1 MSSSPTAHSPLLNPT
16 PNASISSVAVGIG
29 LFSTTMFGALQALVL
44 VAVIGNGYE
53 TDAFLAA
60 YSLYY
65 AVVIV
70 AASVR
75 APFVTGLGALTSDA
89 ELKGAASA
97 LISRSVTISVAL
109 GAVLLIV
116 APIAGAMIAYGGGRP
131 SQEIAVVSLL
141 ILVPAGMMQIY
152 ATSAAAILNSAR
164 RFVYSASIYAVSS
177 FVAIVMSL
185 IFLELLGVLGAP
197 LGMLTGAV
205 ILAFGHWRYV
215 RRFTIQASPRV
226 TQLREPATRR
236 LSIEIVA
243 NASLGLAIQL
253 GLAVALAAVGR
264 IGRDGL
270 VTDYSYGYFIVLAT
284 TGFSSIAL
292 NTVILPDVVSEA
304 TARGLAGARDRIV
317 GVAPFSFGAVVP
329 VIAAL
334 LTFGEPFLE
343 WIAAPLLE
351 PADIAIVFDVAAIF
365 SLAAIGMILLQN
377 GSTAVISM
385 GRWGMLGLAAVL
397 TFGAQSAAV
406 LIASS
411 HSLIAVAWA
420 QSAVVA
426 IAAILLMT
434 ALFRDQAA
442 AVIFGSLQPL
452 LRLVPC
458 AFGFVAFRIVLGSDP
473 SVPATLGAL
482 AVSTVIYLGLA
493 IAWVPSIR
501 DAIGA
506 LARRPS

>member
-1 MSSSPTAHSPLLNPT
+1 MTPRTAEEPLLNPV

-29 LFSTTMFGALQALVL
+29 LFSTTFFGALQALVL

-75 APFVTGLGALTSDA
+75 APFVTGLGALTSDS
-89 ELKGAASA
+89 ELRSSASV
-97 LISRSVTISVAL
+97 LISRSVTLSLAL
-109 GAVLLIV
+109 GLVLLV
-116 APIAGAMIAYGGGRP
+116 AAPIAGALVASGGGQ
-131 SQEIAVVSLL
+131 SSKEIAALSLL
-141 ILVPAGMMQIY
+141 ILVPAGMMHVY
-152 ATSAAAILNSAR
+152 ATSAAAVLNSAR
-164 RFVYSASIYAVSS
+164 RFVYSASIYAGSS
-177 FVAIVMSL
+177 FVAIVMSAIL
-185 IFLELLGVLGAP
+185 LELLGVLGAP
-197 LGMLTGAV
+197 LGMLAGAM
-205 ILAFGHWRYV
+205 ILAFGHWRYI
-215 RRFTIQASPRV
+215 RRFSITATPRAK
-226 TQLREPATRR
+226 QLREPETRR
-236 LSIEIVA
+236 LSVEILA
-243 NASLGLAIQL
+243 NASLGMAIQL

-264 IGRDGL
+264 IGQEGL

-317 GVAPFSFGAVVP
+317 GVAPFSFGAVIP
-329 VIAAL
+329 IIAAL

-351 PADIAIVFDVAAIF
+351 PADIATVYDVAAIF
-365 SLAAIGMILLQN
+365 SVAAIGMILLQN

-385 GRWGMLGLAAVL
+385 GRWGLLGMAAVL
-397 TFGAQSAAV
+397 TFIAQAVAV
-406 LIASS
+406 LIASTEG
-411 HSLIAVAWA
+411 LTAVAWA
-420 QSAVVA
+420 QSSVVA
-426 IAAILLMT
+426 VAAILLMW

-442 AVIFGSLQPL
+442 AVIFGSLRPL

-458 AFGFVAFRIVLGSDP
+458 AFGFVAFRILLGPDP

-482 AVSTVIYLGLA
+482 AVSTVIYVALA
-493 IAWVPSIR
+493 IALVPAIR
-501 DAIGA
+501 GGVSA
-506 LARRPS
+506 LRRTA